1 MFKKKNELDT
11 NGLNEVIYLSKNI
24 LKLSFVILIIGIIL
38 ASFILLKEV
47 GVFKFIGSLLN
58 VLSPLFIGF
67 VVAWL
72 FVATLVVLAAVPALL
87 NPVVPVVCF
96 EVAVFVLATDFCAVT
111 AVLATFVF

>member
-24 LKLSFVILIIGIIL
+24 LKLSFVILIIGIVL

-58 VLSPLFIGF
+58 VLSPL
-67 VVAWL
+67 
-72 FVATLVVLAAVPALL
+72 
-87 NPVVPVVCF
+87 
-96 EVAVFVLATDFCAVT
+96 
-111 AVLATFVF
+111 